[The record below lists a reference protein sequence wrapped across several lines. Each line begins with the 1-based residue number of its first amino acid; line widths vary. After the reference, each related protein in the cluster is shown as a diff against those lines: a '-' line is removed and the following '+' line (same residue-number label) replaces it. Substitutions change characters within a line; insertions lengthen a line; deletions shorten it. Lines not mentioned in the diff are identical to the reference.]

1 MKRHLQKIRIAL
13 KDCQLGQPL
22 LFLEETGSTN
32 DVLKA
37 RAEQGAPEGFTVV
50 AECQTRGRGRHG
62 RPWLSLP
69 GKGVYMS
76 VLLRSHWLATD
87 GVFLN
92 IFASVAVA
100 RALEHWRPEKVS
112 LKWPNDVMLNG
123 RKIAGVLVEP
133 RIKRT
138 VIEFAVVGI
147 GVNVLQ
153 RASDFEPLA
162 PVLATS
168 LRQEGV
174 VVDCD
179 QVLVRVLNELD
190 ICYTMARQDDKSR
203 ILQEWSSR
211 QEPQSKQTPNVQHR
225 TPNVK

>member
-1 MKRHLQKIRIAL
+1 MKRRLQKIRMTL
-13 KDCQLGQPL
+13 KDCRLGQPL
-22 LFLEETGSTN
+22 LFLKETGSTN

-37 RAEQGAPEGFTVV
+37 RAEKGAPEGWTVV
-50 AECQTRGRGRHG
+50 AEHQTRGRGRHG

-76 VLLRSHWLATD
+76 VLLRPNWPATD
-87 GVFLN
+87 GVFMN
-92 IFASVAVA
+92 ICASVAVA
-100 RALEHWRPEKVS
+100 RALEKWRPKQVR
-112 LKWPNDVMLNG
+112 LKWPNDVMLSG

-133 RIKRT
+133 RIKRA
-138 VIEFAVVGI
+138 VIEFAVVGV
-147 GVNVLQ
+147 GVNVLHC
-153 RASDFEPLA
+153 ASDFKPLGEG
-162 PVLATS
+162 LATS

-179 QVLVRVLNELD
+179 QVLVRVLHELD

-211 QEPQSKQTPNVQHR
+211 QFK
-225 TPNVK
+225 K

>member
-1 MKRHLQKIRIAL
+1 MKRRLQKIRMAL
-13 KDCQLGQPL
+13 KDCRLGQPL
-22 LFLEETGSTN
+22 LFLKETGSTN

-37 RAEQGAPEGFTVV
+37 RAEKGAPEGFTVM
-50 AECQTRGRGRHG
+50 AEHQTCGRGRQG

-76 VLLRSHWLATD
+76 VLLRPNWPATD

-92 IFASVAVA
+92 ICASVAVA
-100 RALEHWRPEKVS
+100 RVLEKWRPKQVR

-147 GVNVLQ
+147 GVNVLHC
-153 RASDFEPLA
+153 ASDFQKLA
-162 PVLATS
+162 SGLATS
-168 LRQEGV
+168 LCQEGV
-174 VVDCD
+174 SVDCD
-179 QVLVRVLNELD
+179 QVLARVLNELD
-190 ICYTMARQDDKSR
+190 ICYIMARQDDKSR
-203 ILQEWSSR
+203 ILKEWALR
-211 QEPQSKQTPNVQHR
+211 QESQVKQKQGQQQLSI
-225 TPNVK
+225 

>member
-1 MKRHLQKIRIAL
+1 MKRRLQKIRMAL
-13 KDCQLGQPL
+13 KDCLMGHPL

-37 RAEQGAPEGFTVV
+37 RAEKGAPEGFTVV
-50 AECQTRGRGRHG
+50 AERQTHGRGRHG

-76 VLLRSHWLATD
+76 VLLRSNWQATD

-92 IFASVAVA
+92 ICASVAVA
-100 RALEHWRPEKVS
+100 RALEHWWPNKVR

-133 RIKRT
+133 RIKHA

-147 GVNVLQ
+147 GVNVLY
-153 RASDFEPLA
+153 RESDFEPLGEG
-162 PVLATS
+162 LATS
-168 LRQEGV
+168 MLQEGV
-174 VVDCD
+174 DVDCD
-179 QVLVRVLNELD
+179 QVLVRMLNELD
-190 ICYTMARQDDKSR
+190 ICYAMARQDDKSR
-203 ILQEWSSR
+203 ILKEWSLR
-211 QEPQSKQTPNVQHR
+211 QFGK
-225 TPNVK
+225 

>member
-1 MKRHLQKIRIAL
+1 MKRRLQKIRMVL

-22 LFLEETGSTN
+22 LFLKETASTN

-37 RAEQGAPEGFTVV
+37 RAGKGAPEGFTVA
-50 AECQTRGRGRHG
+50 AEYQKCGRGRQG

-69 GKGVYMS
+69 GMGVYMS
-76 VLLRSHWLATD
+76 VLLRPNWPATD
-87 GVFLN
+87 GVFMN
-92 IFASVAVA
+92 ICASVAVA
-100 RALEHWRPEKVS
+100 RALEKWRPKQVR

-147 GVNVLQ
+147 GVNVLYNE
-153 RASDFEPLA
+153 SDFKTLGPG
-162 PVLATS
+162 LATS
-168 LRQEGV
+168 LRLEGV
-174 VVDCD
+174 SADCD
-179 QVLVRVLNELD
+179 QVLVRVLTELD

-203 ILQEWSSR
+203 ILKEWSLR
-211 QEPQSKQTPNVQHR
+211 QEPQPKR
-225 TPNVK
+225 TPNVDNREP

>member
-1 MKRHLQKIRIAL
+1 MKRRLQKIQMAL
-13 KDCQLGQPL
+13 KDYHLGQPL

-37 RAEQGAPEGFTVV
+37 RAEKGAPEGFTVV

-76 VLLRSHWLATD
+76 VLLRSNWLATD

-100 RALEHWRPEKVS
+100 RALEHWRPKQVR
-112 LKWPNDVMLNG
+112 LKWPNDVMING

-147 GVNVLQ
+147 GVNVFHDE
-153 RASDFEPLA
+153 RDFKTLDPG
-162 PVLATS
+162 LATS
-168 LRQEGV
+168 LRLEGV
-174 VVDCD
+174 NVNCD
-179 QVLVRVLNELD
+179 QVLTRVLNELD

-203 ILQEWSSR
+203 ILQEWSLR
-211 QEPQSKQTPNVQHR
+211 QEQQSKTVNPE
-225 TPNVK
+225 P